1 MNSIKNN
8 PQKGLR
14 GDSNM
19 GRIIY
24 LHLKNQ
30 KFADTTCDR
39 VFYDEELED
48 NEKNYSEKEG
58 NYYSEDLDEENDG
71 FRFSKD
77 DETDEG
83 KIGLARNDEE
93 TNEGYGS
100 ALNS

>member
-1 MNSIKNN
+1 MNSIKYN

-39 VFYDEELED
+39 VFYDDELED
-48 NEKNYSEKEG
+48 SEKEE
-58 NYYSEDLDEENDG
+58 NYYYVDVNEENDG
-71 FRFSKD
+71 FRYMD
-77 DETDEG
+77 NETAEG
-83 KIGLARNDEE
+83 KIDLASNEE
-93 TNEGYGS
+93 EKNEEYGS
-100 ALNS
+100 YLDS